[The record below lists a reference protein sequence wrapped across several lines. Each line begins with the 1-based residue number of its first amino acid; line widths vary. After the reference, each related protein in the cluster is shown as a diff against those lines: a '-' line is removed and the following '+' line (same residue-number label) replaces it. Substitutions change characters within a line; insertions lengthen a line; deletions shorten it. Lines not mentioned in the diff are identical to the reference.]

1 MMRHVVH
8 AQVSASAS
16 RLLHKYEVAETN
28 GFQDDDAIFQRMYC
42 RASEVHRRVL
52 PRGLLLHGV
61 VRVGTG
67 TLADRQ
73 PEDGTRSVAASIP
86 GRARVRDESP
96 ITPRAHDGGAPALDV
111 VFVVG
116 PYDPLAYTEKA
127 VFKWLNTLAQGD
139 TIVGGID
146 TGSHLLGRAG
156 LLKGKRCTIHWENMQ
171 GFVTEFPDLQASY
184 EIYENDNRLL
194 TCAGGTAPMDMV
206 LYMIE
211 KQQGFELAA
220 SVSEVLI
227 HPNIRQS
234 DHPQRMSVEAR
245 TGVRHAALLECIELM
260 EANLEQ
266 PLTPVE
272 LSGMIHISKRQLE
285 RLFKRHLNT
294 TPARYYL
301 TLRLTEARRLLEQT
315 SLPIIDVAMACG
327 FNSAGHFSYRY
338 RSFFGVSP
346 RATRSR
352 MDTPADSRQA
362 AGMT

>member
-73 PEDGTRSVAASIP
+73 PDVRAQHSI
-86 GRARVRDESP
+86 AD
-96 ITPRAHDGGAPALDV
+96 APALDV